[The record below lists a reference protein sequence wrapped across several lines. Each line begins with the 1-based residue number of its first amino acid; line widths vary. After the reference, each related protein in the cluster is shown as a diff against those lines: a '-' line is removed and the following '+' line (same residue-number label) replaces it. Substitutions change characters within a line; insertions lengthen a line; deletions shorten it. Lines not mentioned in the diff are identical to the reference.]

1 MKKADSFQTSTGET
15 VTISRAEYEDKNAR
29 LASQDKRISRLENQV
44 LVLTEALRLARHKQF
59 GASSEKS
66 DESFVE
72 QLSFLFPAAEV
83 FSAAGKEPEECV
95 TVVQLTN
102 GTGSMNTPW
111 IPFGALPVRDM
122 AAGGSKHSRTDGPS
136 GSGKAASLGRTGR
149 MQTK

>member
-72 QLSFLFPAAEV
+72 QLSCSRSILCCR
-83 FSAAGKEPEECV
+83 K
-95 TVVQLTN
+95 
-102 GTGSMNTPW
+102 GTGRVRYRCAAHKRHRKHEY
-111 IPFGALPVRDM
+111 ALDTIWSP
-122 AAGGSKHSRTDGPS
+122 
-136 GSGKAASLGRTGR
+136 TG
-149 MQTK
+149 T